1 MITKKKYLF
10 FQSLT
15 LSIGFVIYFANKLP
29 SFLDEFVSLSSHYF
43 FITEFDLRSPIGGEE
58 NLPITSFSPGLTSV
72 FNSSIGGAISW
83 LFIKDFHT
91 SRIFNFIFTIF
102 QLNLLNLFAFK
113 KKLINEF
120 FVILS
125 NLSIFL
131 IPWWFG
137 SLYGLGEVS
146 ACLIF
151 FYGILFYES
160 NKKISLLLISFS
172 IVFGKF
178 ILLLSFLVLF
188 FLNLRKDGLKVFLY
202 SLVVPIFWQTI
213 IFFKL
218 GNEGYINYLISYK
231 SFLFSQG
238 VGNTILNTNFM
249 NFIQFII
256 KSEISEWTAAT
267 LLRAVIVPFVLFL
280 ILFKMRKNRNFLI
293 QNFQLIILI
302 NYVYFFLFSQYKWI
316 RYAQPL
322 LIFTIYLI
330 LYIVT
335 VDQRTSFNIK
345 ILTFILFLLF
355 LSSELL
361 IILGLLSLSLTRL
374 KNLKINFNLSLILI
388 FLLSLNILN
397 LLYESLSIPIYQT
410 FYNTCSIEN
419 FTLNCALD
427 YMEQISLTD

>member
-1 MITKKKYLF
+1 M
-10 FQSLT
+10 
-15 LSIGFVIYFANKLP
+15 
-29 SFLDEFVSLSSHYF
+29 
-43 FITEFDLRSPIGGEE
+43 
-58 NLPITSFSPGLTSV
+58 
-72 FNSSIGGAISW
+72 
-83 LFIKDFHT
+83 
-91 SRIFNFIFTIF
+91 
-102 QLNLLNLFAFK
+102 
-113 KKLINEF
+113 
-120 FVILS
+120 
-125 NLSIFL
+125 
-131 IPWWFG
+131 
-137 SLYGLGEVS
+137 
-146 ACLIF
+146 
-151 FYGILFYES
+151 FYES

-172 IVFGKF
+172 IFFGKF

-188 FLNLRKDGLKVFLY
+188 FFNLRKDGLKVFLY

-280 ILFKMRKNRNFLI
+280 ILFKMRKNSNFLI

-316 RYAQPL
+316 RYAQPF
-322 LIFTIYLI
+322 LIFTIFLI

-345 ILTFILFLLF
+345 FLTLILLLLF
-355 LSSELL
+355 LSSDLL

-427 YMEQISLTD
+427 YMEQISLSD